1 MNKFKRNIL
10 KNQVSVAK
18 QVARITSMCLKGKRW
33 ESQTPNYCK
42 EEKKIINS
50 RYAGTRTPQQ
60 AGYELLGK
68 SDAVLA
74 RVGRFLR
81 RTTEYY
87 NARAYGSYFVS
98 KAVLLT
104 AVRSEWLK
112 VIRIHAWHSE
122 INHHSSTAS
131 YFQPGPKIVDKDL
144 VRARRVSQHDHKV
157 LLHRLNQE
165 ALEKQRNENMWR
177 TRGHSNNSNYGSDT
191 LETGLVPFGGFK
203 RGVAA
208 TFVGRSSF

>member
-18 QVARITSMCLKGKRW
+18 QVARITSMCLKGKSW
-33 ESQTPNYCK
+33 NSQVPLYTE

-50 RYAGTRTPQQ
+50 RYADTRTPQQ

-112 VIRIHAWHSE
+112 VGRVGILTTDAHRYY
-122 INHHSSTAS
+122 STAS

-157 LLHRLNQE
+157 FTHRLNQE
-165 ALEKQRNENMWR
+165 ALEKERNENRWR
-177 TRGHSNNSNYGSDT
+177 MSGHNNYSNYGSDT
-191 LETGLVPFGGFK
+191 LETGLVPLGGF
-203 RGVAA
+203 RSGDVT